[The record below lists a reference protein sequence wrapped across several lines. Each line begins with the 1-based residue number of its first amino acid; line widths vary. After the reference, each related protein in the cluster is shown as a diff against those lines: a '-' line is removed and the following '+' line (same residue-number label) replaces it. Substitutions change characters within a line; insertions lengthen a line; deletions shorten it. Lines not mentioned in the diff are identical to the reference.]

1 MLKKSFMECLG
12 IDSRTRVIA
21 ITGGGGKTSL
31 MFQLAREMLDR
42 FETVVT
48 TTTTKIFPPGPDQ
61 SPCTFLLDSSD
72 RPLSLKQELERC
84 GHITVGR
91 SILETSGKLQGITSD
106 VVEYCRSVADRVL
119 IEADGASG
127 RPIKAPEAWEPVVPD
142 SADMV
147 IHVIGLDCVGKPAL
161 AETVFRLEKF
171 LSLTG
176 LEPGRIIDAET
187 IARLAVHPDGGLKG
201 VPAEKPAV
209 LFLNKSDILGVDLNM
224 QTVIDDIAA
233 FCANKF
239 NRIAYGSLKAG
250 TCDSRLTVASVG
262 CTPD

>member
-31 MFQLAREMLDR
+31 MFQLAREMR
-42 FETVVT
+42 ERSEKIVT
-48 TTTTKIFPPGPDQ
+48 TTTTKIFPPTPDQ
-61 SPCTFLLDSSD
+61 SPCTLVLDSSD
-72 RPLSLKQELERC
+72 NPLSLQQELERC

-91 SILETSGKLQGITSD
+91 SILEPSGKLQGITAD
-106 VVEYCRSVADRVL
+106 VVEYCRTVADRVL

-142 SADMV
+142 FSDMV
-147 IHVIGLDCVGKPAL
+147 IHVIGLDCLGKQAL

-176 LEPGRIIDAET
+176 LDPGGIIDVKT
-187 IARLAVHPDGGLKG
+187 IARLAVHADGGLKG
-201 VPAEKPAV
+201 VPAGKPAA
-209 LFLNKSDILGVDLNM
+209 LFLNKFDILSVDLSM
-224 QTVIDDIAA
+224 QTMIDDIAA

-239 NRIAYGSLKAG
+239 NRIAYGSLKAR
-250 TCDSRLTVASVG
+250 TCDSPLTIASG
-262 CTPD
+262 RIHP

>member
-1 MLKKSFMECLG
+1 MFRKTFMECLG
-12 IDSRTRVIA
+12 IDSRIRVIA

-42 FETVVT
+42 SEKVVT

-61 SPCTFLLDSSD
+61 SPCTFLLDGCD
-72 RPLSLKQELERC
+72 NPRALEQELERC

-91 SILETSGKLQGITSD
+91 SILEASGKLQGIASD

-142 SADMV
+142 FSDMV
-147 IHVIGLDCVGKPAL
+147 VHVIGLDCLGKPAL
-161 AETVFRLEKF
+161 SETVFRLEKF

-176 LEPGRIIDAET
+176 LDPGGTIDVKT

-201 VPAEKPAV
+201 VPSEKPAV
-209 LFLNKSDILGVDLNM
+209 LFLNKSDVLGAELSIKSV
-224 QTVIDDIAA
+224 VDDIANL
-233 FCANKF
+233 CAHKF
-239 NRIAYGSLKAG
+239 DWIAYGSLKERA
-250 TCDSRLTVASVG
+250 CDSRHRFS
-262 CTPD
+262 

>member
-42 FETVVT
+42 SEKIVT

-61 SPCTFLLDSSD
+61 SPCTFLLDSCD
-72 RPLSLKQELERC
+72 NPASLEQELERC
-84 GHITVGR
+84 SHITVGR
-91 SILETSGKLQGITSD
+91 SILEPSGKLQGITTD
-106 VVEYCRSVADRVL
+106 VVEYCRTVADRVL

-127 RPIKAPEAWEPVVPD
+127 RPIKAPEAWEPVVPGF
-142 SADMV
+142 SDMV
-147 IHVIGLDCVGKPAL
+147 IHVIGLDCLGKQAL

-176 LEPGRIIDAET
+176 LDPGGIIDVKT

-201 VPAEKPAV
+201 VPAQKPAV
-209 LFLNKSDILGVDLNM
+209 LFLNKSDILRVELPVESM
-224 QTVIDDIAA
+224 IDDIANL
-233 FCANKF
+233 CAHKF
-239 NRIAYGSLKAG
+239 QRIAYGSLKAR
-250 TCDSRLTVASVG
+250 TCDSRLTIDSVG
-262 CTPD
+262 